1 MSQLDNCYAAIATY
15 KDIVQSQ
22 REDALIRQAAI
33 ARRDQ
38 RISDLLAANNS
49 YLQRARDAEAT
60 VKRLQAA
67 LILSG
72 ERLLQ
77 VSQADLSIP
86 DAGWHSHTE
95 NF

>member
-1 MSQLDNCYAAIATY
+1 MSEDYEVQNLKVAIT
-15 KDIVQSQ
+15 
-22 REDALIRQAAI
+22 LRQATI

-38 RISDLLAANNS
+38 RISELLTANNS
-49 YLQRARDAEAT
+49 YLQRARDAEAK
-60 VKRLQAA
+60 VARLQAA